1 MERLQSL
8 LAELIGLRT
17 QFGYQGPALVVLLP
31 LLISDLFRSGLV
43 IMIKILHLVRFFQF
57 SRINCIVDFSIPFDQ
72 TFSLRLIV
80 ICVEIGNQ

>member
-17 QFGYQGPALVVLLP
+17 QFGNQGPALVVLLP

-43 IMIKILHLVRFFQF
+43 LLIKVLHLVRFFKF
-57 SRINCIVDFSIPFDQ
+57 SRIYCIVDFSL
-72 TFSLRLIV
+72 S
-80 ICVEIGNQ
+80 VE